1 MKNTVDLKD
10 LKEQRNTLNILLAYP
25 EQYNL
30 SKDREEHLTGIQ
42 NLLDYINDNL
52 KDHKTCTLIPTAKT
66 NKDSNIYRYYKNK
79 KGLCLRVISK
89 PVQYVPLT
97 YLGEYASRPNELLR
111 FTHEQLKRNFHLTT
125 EEEYYKH
132 KKD

>member
-10 LKEQRNTLNILLAYP
+10 LREQRNTLNILLAYP

-30 SKDREEHLTGIQ
+30 SKERTEHLTGIQ

-52 KDHKTCTLIPTAKT
+52 EDWKVCTLVPKEKEAEPYK
-66 NKDSNIYRYYKNK
+66 YYKHRKTKQYLRIINK
-79 KGLCLRVISK
+79 AVQSG
-89 PVQYVPLT
+89 PVAF
-97 YLGEYASRPNELLR
+97 LGEYTRLPNSLVRITLHDLEKD
-111 FTHEQLKRNFHLTT
+111 FYKTT